1 MAFNPYSPPTTEAKP
16 YTSSQELQ
24 LASRMDRF
32 AGAFIDGFI
41 SLVINIPLGIVL
53 GIVLALIGLDPE
65 ESIAGNVVLWLASVV
80 IGLGSFLLVNGY
92 LLASRGQTVG
102 KMVVGTQIV
111 SDEGQLVPIV
121 PLILKRYA
129 WIWILS
135 IVPLVGGL
143 IGLVNV
149 LLIFRSNKKSL
160 HDDVAGTKLINL

>member
-16 YTSSQELQ
+16 YASNQELQ
-24 LASRMDRF
+24 LASRLDRF
-32 AGAFIDGFI
+32 LGAFIDGFI
-41 SLVINIPLGIVL
+41 SLVINIPLGLVL
-53 GIVLALIGLDPE
+53 GIVLAMIGLDPE
-65 ESIAGNVVLWLASVV
+65 DSVAGNLVLFLASII

-92 LLASRGQTVG
+92 FLASRGQTVG

-111 SDEGQLVPIV
+111 SDDGQLVPIV

-143 IGLVNV
+143 IGLINV
-149 LLIFRSNKKSL
+149 LLIFRSNKKCL
-160 HDDVAGTKLINL
+160 HDDVAGTKVIKL